1 MPHDEARPLLS
12 LCMIVKNEAEYLE
25 TCLKLARPHVDE
37 IVVID
42 TGSTDGTQ
50 DIARRYADVF
60 EEIEWPNSFAAAR
73 NYSLDRAS
81 GRYILILDGDEY
93 IADPQGWSLIR
104 SILSERHI
112 AALRLKL
119 LNLLPLNSLFKAESV
134 YQERIFPN
142 HPILRYERKVHN
154 QIYQNIVRYKNEN
167 GGFIIDVPVE
177 ITHFGYAHNYDKIIG
192 KYTRRIPL
200 LEEEYDQAANLT
212 MKYYYAFQLGVVYF
226 MLKDFEKA
234 AFFLESI
241 DFNQMGKD
249 NMMNAFYSQ
258 VLLIQSYLELGEYNK
273 ALVCCNQLLSYR
285 INEPVLYYLTGIS
298 LLLNDKV
305 KEGISF
311 LIESLE
317 LNMKKDK
324 IRFLLNDRIVL
335 KNLKIVFE
343 KIGWAD
349 VANQI
354 SFDDKR
360 YCGAGSKINGILKK
374 IQYCILQTLPESQ

>member
-1 MPHDEARPLLS
+1 MR
-12 LCMIVKNEAEYLE
+12 
-25 TCLKLARPHVDE
+25 KLH
-37 IVVID
+37 
-42 TGSTDGTQ
+42 
-50 DIARRYADVF
+50 
-60 EEIEWPNSFAAAR
+60 
-73 NYSLDRAS
+73 
-81 GRYILILDGDEY
+81 
-93 IADPQGWSLIR
+93 
-104 SILSERHI
+104 
-112 AALRLKL
+112 
-119 LNLLPLNSLFKAESV
+119 
-134 YQERIFPN
+134 
-142 HPILRYERKVHN
+142 
-154 QIYQNIVRYKNEN
+154 
-167 GGFIIDVPVE
+167 
-177 ITHFGYAHNYDKIIG
+177 
-192 KYTRRIPL
+192 
-200 LEEEYDQAANLT
+200 
-212 MKYYYAFQLGVVYF
+212 
-226 MLKDFEKA
+226 
-234 AFFLESI
+234 FFLESI

-324 IRFLLNDRIVL
+324 TRFLLNDRIVL

-360 YCGAGSKINGILKK
+360 YYGAGSKINGILKK